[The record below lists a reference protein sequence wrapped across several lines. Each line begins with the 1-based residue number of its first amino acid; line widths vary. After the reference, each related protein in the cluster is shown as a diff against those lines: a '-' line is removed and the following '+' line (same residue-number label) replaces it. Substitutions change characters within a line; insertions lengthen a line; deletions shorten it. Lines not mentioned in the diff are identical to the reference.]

1 MFPQCEGFFVTTHMV
16 FLLQI
21 FISYIEKCVWI
32 NLTACPN
39 NKLLCFHSQQ
49 IVIEKENYAIYIL
62 TFKDTLRYELL
73 SDGTA
78 ESIRALMYF
87 TIDPNTGLVYV
98 ARTLMDDP
106 TRAVLYK
113 VCYRKLVF
121 NFHW

>member
-1 MFPQCEGFFVTTHMV
+1 MLSFPTN
-16 FLLQI
+16 
-21 FISYIEKCVWI
+21 S
-32 NLTACPN
+32 N
-39 NKLLCFHSQQ
+39 
-49 IVIEKENYAIYIL
+49 VIEKENYAIYIL
-62 TFKDTLRYELL
+62 TFKDTLKYELL

-78 ESIRALMYF
+78 DSIRALMYF

-121 NFHW
+121 SFHW